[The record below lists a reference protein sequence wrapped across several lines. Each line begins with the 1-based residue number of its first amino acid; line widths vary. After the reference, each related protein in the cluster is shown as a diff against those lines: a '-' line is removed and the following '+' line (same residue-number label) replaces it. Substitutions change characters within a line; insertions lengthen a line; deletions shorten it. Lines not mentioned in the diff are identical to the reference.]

1 MFKSVIDF
9 FKEST
14 KKHPNKLALVFKNQ
28 KITYAELDNKSDI
41 VMWYLLSKGVQK
53 GQYVGILLERSI
65 YTIVVMLGVMKAGAA
80 YINIDPLYPK
90 ERIKYIIN
98 NSKLSILITDVYD
111 IFNNTAQKRI
121 QLKKNL
127 LEKDTAFVVYTSGST
142 GTPKG
147 VVSTHGNISYYVQNL
162 SKRIGIV
169 ETDVYLHTAS
179 MAFSSSNRQI
189 F

>member
-65 YTIVVMLGVMKAGAA
+65 YIYYSCYVRG
-80 YINIDPLYPK
+80 Y
-90 ERIKYIIN
+90 E
-98 NSKLSILITDVYD
+98 
-111 IFNNTAQKRI
+111 
-121 QLKKNL
+121 
-127 LEKDTAFVVYTSGST
+127 SGSCL
-142 GTPKG
+142 
-147 VVSTHGNISYYVQNL
+147 Y
-162 SKRIGIV
+162 
-169 ETDVYLHTAS
+169 
-179 MAFSSSNRQI
+179 
-189 F
+189 

>member
-65 YTIVVMLGVMKAGAA
+65 Y
-80 YINIDPLYPK
+80 
-90 ERIKYIIN
+90 
-98 NSKLSILITDVYD
+98 IL
-111 IFNNTAQKRI
+111 
-121 QLKKNL
+121 
-127 LEKDTAFVVYTSGST
+127 
-142 GTPKG
+142 
-147 VVSTHGNISYYVQNL
+147 
-162 SKRIGIV
+162 
-169 ETDVYLHTAS
+169 
-179 MAFSSSNRQI
+179 
-189 F
+189 

>member
-1 MFKSVIDF
+1 
-9 FKEST
+9 
-14 KKHPNKLALVFKNQ
+14 
-28 KITYAELDNKSDI
+28 
-41 VMWYLLSKGVQK
+41 
-53 GQYVGILLERSI
+53 
-65 YTIVVMLGVMKAGAA
+65 MLGVMKAGAA

-162 SKRIGIV
+162 SKG
-169 ETDVYLHTAS
+169 
-179 MAFSSSNRQI
+179 
-189 F
+189 